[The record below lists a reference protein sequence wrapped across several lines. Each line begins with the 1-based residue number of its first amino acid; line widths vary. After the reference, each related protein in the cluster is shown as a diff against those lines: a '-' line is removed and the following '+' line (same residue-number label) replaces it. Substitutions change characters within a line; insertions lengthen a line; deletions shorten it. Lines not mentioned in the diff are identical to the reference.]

1 MHLFK
6 RVLLACS
13 VRTGLFMRS
22 DGCGILLTDAGS
34 SLITCPKRWTPHK
47 MIRMEYC
54 SSGLHPQKSCSNH
67 GQTHRGNAIVETPCQ
82 SPAEFAI
89 LLPNSSTAFTS
100 DLTLP
105 FSAQGELLLTKP
117 RHWVHTSPEFIL
129 NASFQK
135 GSSSMQRENCS
146 LHEV

>member
-13 VRTGLFMRS
+13 VRTVLFMRS

-100 DLTLP
+100 DLT
-105 FSAQGELLLTKP
+105 
-117 RHWVHTSPEFIL
+117 HTSPEFIL

-135 GSSSMQRENCS
+135 GSSSMQGENCS

>member
-22 DGCGILLTDAGS
+22 DGCGILWTNVGN

-54 SSGLHPQKSCSNH
+54 SSGLHPQKSSSNRS
-67 GQTHRGNAIVETPCQ
+67 QTHRGSAIVETPCQ

-105 FSAQGELLLTKP
+105 FSAHSIAPDK
-117 RHWVHTSPEFIL
+117 TSTLGAHKSGIYPKCIF
-129 NASFQK
+129 SK
-135 GSSSMQRENCS
+135 GFF
-146 LHEV
+146 